1 MKKAI
6 YSLIG
11 CMAIVLWSNSAWALA
26 MEYYT
31 YGGFDPVMQAFNRLA
46 LIFSDANYNYLFTA
60 FAVYGI
66 VGGAVGGLNAAATT
80 GKLLQF
86 GWVIKL
92 IAGIVVMAGLLIP
105 KGSLTIYDPVLNRF
119 QTLGNIPDG
128 IVAVA
133 GTLNLVERSIVDI
146 VDTASITSK
155 YTDSAGGLGY
165 KIEKALKDAHPHDY
179 YLKSSLIRYTKDC
192 VSFELM
198 RSGTSLTLDGMRNST
213 TDLISDLA
221 QGSNMAVYTVY
232 YDAASPEGSAE
243 TCAAAWTSL
252 HAILINT
259 STYTPAVSKL
269 CGDSYFDPSSATE
282 MTKCKNLVSDTS
294 QAMLGS
300 AISAVDLIKYRQV
313 SEVLYNL
320 YYQDDTELATLY
332 EASRNLVASGMGM
345 GITMNEWIPIIKA
358 VLTSVVVGLLPFLAL
373 LFPTPLLGKALGT
386 IVGFFVFLTT
396 WGITDAVVHGAAI
409 DYAYYAFEG
418 ARQSTGMGVYT
429 MGSLP
434 STSNEILAMFGVIR
448 GAGMMLAGLISSML
462 VRFGG
467 SMLAHL
473 AGNLSSLVQGAG
485 ARGGSLFTPE
495 GRAEAMQR
503 QTRAAGLLDA
513 MPQHKFANL
522 AGAEAWGT
530 HNQVGRSDA
539 AQGFLNH
546 LRGKGLML
554 PNEGMRDLAR
564 GMQGS
569 GMTTVTPNG
578 TLSSDINGRTGQGVM
593 DRNSFMT
600 PDGRSGS
607 RTTGS
612 NGFGHQTFTGGTGG
626 ASGTYD
632 PVNGY
637 SPIEMKTKGV
647 GDISSSLQ
655 GMERKNYATIHSWAQ
670 SEGFSDV
677 WNIAKQ
683 SQSGDSS
690 ARAWMANHTRNQ
702 HSSISEAL
710 SDSSSK
716 LSQMTTNEREAV
728 NAALNMGGTFT
739 ASTPGKS
746 KLGIGGGAS
755 LGMSGTETFTY
766 ETADGKTHSLNLSQT
781 SGQAFTDALQIAN
794 QKSASD
800 TITNSNLNQFLNG
813 RNVQIG
819 ETDINSFIGQVN
831 DLRQA
836 SSSIKMN
843 GELPYIADR
852 ANRVYNSTSEE
863 ALNRTQD
870 DIARLVASGQ
880 RGQQELTRDIEGYFR
895 RENNWQGLN
904 DINPTVYQ
912 SGIDGKMT
920 PTMNAVETQTRNP
933 VRTEPLH
940 VSPEGVEL
948 LQGYNGLTGEQ
959 VSKRSLQQNHDNKQ
973 KIIDHQTGSTDHRM
987 DEGEKEVF
995 GKTMNRLARPIH
1007 RVTETAED
1015 IYNAGR
1021 KFIFPTDSP
1030 NYNPSAPV
1038 DQKKNHNPLSQS
1050 SHYELG
1056 PYKDHSDKADPS
1068 LFAYAQ
1074 ESARRHGVDFDLV
1087 NRLFSAESHWNQ
1099 NKVSPKGA
1107 VGIGQLMPG
1116 TAGDLEVNRNNPREN
1131 IDGSIRYFK
1140 QQLDKYNGDPTLAFA
1155 AYNAGPGKVDK
1166 AHGVPNLP
1174 ETKEYL
1180 ERTTGLPR
1188 S

>member
-1 MKKAI
+1 MV
-6 YSLIG
+6 
-11 CMAIVLWSNSAWALA
+11 IVLWSSSAWALA

-60 FAVYGI
+60 FVVYGVI
-66 VGGAVGGLNAAATT
+66 GGAIGGLNAAATT
-80 GKLLQF
+80 GRLLQL
-86 GWVIKL
+86 GWIVKL
-92 IAGIVVMAGLLIP
+92 IAGVVVMAGLLFP

-128 IVAVA
+128 IVAIA
-133 GTLNLVERSIVDI
+133 GTLNLVERSIVDV

-155 YTDSAGGLGY
+155 YTDAAGGLGY
-165 KIEKALKDAHPHDY
+165 KIEKSLKDAHPHDS
-179 YLKSSLIRYTKDC
+179 YLRSSLIRYTKDC

-213 TDLISDLA
+213 TDLIADLA

-232 YDAASPEGSAE
+232 YDAAAPEGSGE

-252 HAILINT
+252 HAQLINT

-269 CGDSYFDPSSATE
+269 CGDSFFDPSNAAE
-282 MTKCKNLVSDTS
+282 MARCNSLVSNTS

-386 IVGFFVFLTT
+386 ILGFFVFLTT

-418 ARQSTGMGVYT
+418 ARQTTGMGVYT

-448 GAGMMLAGLISSML
+448 GTGMMLAGLISSML
-462 VRFGG
+462 VKFGG

-485 ARGGSLFTPE
+485 AKGGSLFTPE
-495 GRAEAMQR
+495 GRADAMQR
-503 QTRAAGLLDA
+503 QSRAAGLLDA

-530 HNQVGRSDA
+530 HNQVGRHDA
-539 AQGFLNH
+539 AQNFRNSLID
-546 LRGKGLML
+546 KGVMTRD
-554 PNEGMRDLAR
+554 EGMRDLAR
-564 GMQGS
+564 SMQGS
-569 GMTTVTPNG
+569 NMTAVTSKG
-578 TLSSDINGRTGQGVM
+578 TLSSDVNGRTGEAVM
-593 DRNSFMT
+593 NRDGFMT
-600 PDGRSGS
+600 SDGRSGS
-607 RTTGS
+607 RTTNQDGL
-612 NGFGHQTFTGGTGG
+612 GHQSFTGGTGG
-626 ASGTYD
+626 GSGTYD

-637 SPIEMKTKGV
+637 VPYEMKTKGM
-647 GDISSSLQ
+647 GDLSNSLQ

-677 WNIAKQ
+677 WNMAKQ
-683 SQSGDSS
+683 AQSGDST

-702 HSSISEAL
+702 HNAISESL
-710 SDSSSK
+710 NDSSSK

-728 NAALNMGGTFT
+728 NSALNMGGTFSV
-739 ASTPGKS
+739 APPGGKG
-746 KLGIGGGAS
+746 KVAGAGAS
-755 LGMSGTETFTY
+755 LGASGTETFTY
-766 ETADGKTHSLNLSQT
+766 ETGDGKTHSLTMGQS
-781 SGQAFTDALQIAN
+781 SAQAFTDALNIAN

-800 TITNSNLNQFLNG
+800 TITNSNMNQFLSG

-819 ETDINSFIGQVN
+819 ETDVMSFAGQVN
-831 DLRQA
+831 ELRQA

-852 ANRVYNSTSEE
+852 ASRVYGSTSEE

-870 DIARLVASGQ
+870 DISKLVASGP
-880 RGQQELTRDIEGYFR
+880 RGQQSLTKDIEGYFK
-895 RENNWQGLN
+895 RESSWNGLS
-904 DINPTVYQ
+904 DVDPTAYQ
-912 SGIDGKMT
+912 SGIGKNMT
-920 PTMNAVETQTRNP
+920 PTQGVVDNATKNP

-940 VSPEGVEL
+940 VLPDGGRILEEHG
-948 LQGYNGLTGEQ
+948 GLTGEQ
-959 VSKRSLQQNHDNKQ
+959 IKSRSIQQNIDNKQ
-973 KIIDHQTGSTDHRM
+973 QIINHQNGSTDHRM
-987 DEGEKEVF
+987 DTGEKEVL
-995 GKTMNRLARPIH
+995 GKVYDRSMRPVH
-1007 RVTETAED
+1007 RTAEAAEE

-1021 KFIFPTDSP
+1021 KFMYPADSP
-1030 NYNPSAPV
+1030 NYNPSMPV
-1038 DQKKNHNPLSQS
+1038 DQKKNNNPLSQS
-1050 SHYELG
+1050 NHHNLG
-1056 PYKDHSDKADPS
+1056 PYEDHSSKADPA
-1068 LFAYAQ
+1068 LYAYAQ

-1087 NRLFSAESHWNQ
+1087 NRLISAESHWNP
-1099 NKVSPKGA
+1099 NAVSPKKA
-1107 VGIGQLMPG
+1107 VGLGQLMPD
-1116 TAGDLEVNRNNPREN
+1116 TAVDMGVNRNDPKEN
-1131 IDGSIRYFK
+1131 IDGSIKYLK
-1140 QQLDKYNGDPTLAFA
+1140 QQLEKYNGDPVLAFA
-1155 AYNAGPGKVDK
+1155 AYNAGPGRVDK
-1166 AHGVPNLP
+1166 AGGRVPNIHQ
-1174 ETKEYL
+1174 TKEYV
-1180 ERTTGLPR
+1180 ERTTGLPQ